1 MWILRA
7 LLLAVLPT
15 SIARMLVPSL
25 RRTIAPSARV
35 GFSLVRVSG
44 AMSLAEGARI
54 GHLNVIHVNEL
65 TLGPRSRIGHL
76 NRIGGP
82 FRVRLDV
89 HAEIGNTNIVNR
101 GRAGQ
106 TTVSTLA
113 LGEWAKITADHRVN
127 MASDVIIGQFSTI
140 AGAGSQI
147 WTHGYVHETEG
158 LGRYRIDG
166 PVVIGDNVYI
176 GSMCFLSMGITI
188 ARGVIVGGGTS
199 VARDLT
205 EPGLYVSAGLRQL
218 PRPPEPGTRADLEV
232 LEDGSGEIAF
242 RKITGPANR

>member
-7 LLLAVLPT
+7 LLLAALPT
-15 SIARMLVPSL
+15 RIARLLVPSL
-25 RRTIAPSARV
+25 RRAIAPSARV

-44 AMSLAEGARI
+44 AMSMAEGARI
-54 GHLNVIHVNEL
+54 GHLNLIHVNEL
-65 TLGPRSRIGHL
+65 MMGPRSYIGLL
-76 NRIGGP
+76 NRMIGP
-82 FRVRLDV
+82 FRVRLGV
-89 HAEIGNTNIVNR
+89 HAGIGNTNIINR
-101 GRAGQ
+101 GRGGV
-106 TTVSTLA
+106 TTASTLA
-113 LGEWAKITADHRVN
+113 LGEWAKITAGHRVN
-127 MASDVIIGQFSTI
+127 LSSDVLIGKFSTI

-218 PRPPEPGTRADLEV
+218 PRPPEPGTRADLE
-232 LEDGSGEIAF
+232 LLDDGSGEIAY
-242 RKITGPANR
+242 RKITGPAKQ

>member
-15 SIARMLVPSL
+15 RIARMLVPSL
-25 RRTIAPSARV
+25 RRAIAPSARV

>member
-25 RRTIAPSARV
+25 RRAISPSAKV

-158 LGRYRIDG
+158 IGRYRIDG